1 MLHYARVSDLGFLQ
15 QVAGALVFKTNHALF
30 QAGWL
35 LTDESESR
43 TDLIAVP
50 ELSYDLQ
57 RTKILD
63 VGSSVNSIKYAVDFN
78 SSDLA
83 DLTRIHINR

>member
-1 MLHYARVSDLGFLQ
+1 MFWFSE
-15 QVAGALVFKTNHALF
+15 TNHVLF

-35 LTDESESR
+35 FTDESEPR
-43 TDLIAVP
+43 TDLTAVP

-57 RTKILD
+57 RTKILG
-63 VGSSVNSIKYAVDFN
+63 VGPSVDSIKYAVDIN

-83 DLTRIHINR
+83 DLIRIHINR

>member
-1 MLHYARVSDLGFLQ
+1 MFRFSE
-15 QVAGALVFKTNHALF
+15 TNHALF

-35 LTDESESR
+35 SR
-43 TDLIAVP
+43 TDLTAVP

-57 RTKILD
+57 RTKILG
-63 VGSSVNSIKYAVDFN
+63 VGSSVDSIKYAVDIN

-83 DLTRIHINR
+83 DLTRIDIHR